1 MKKTPQ
7 CHIVAGPNGAGKTTF
22 ALDYLMHE
30 TNCRAFI
37 NADMIAQGLSP
48 LAPQSVQIKAGKLF
62 LEELK
67 RHLEQ
72 KESFCFETTLSGSS
86 YLQKIN
92 QWRLDGWHVVL
103 HYLWIPDA
111 QFSALRVQE
120 RVAQGGHDIPCQA
133 ILRRYDKSLRNLFSY
148 LPICDEVM
156 CYDNS
161 DVSHPLIFTMAAGKI
176 EVINASLYKNLQQK
190 TRL

>member
-48 LAPQSVQIKAGKLF
+48 LAPQSVQVKAGKLF

-67 RHLEQ
+67 RHLKQ

-92 QWRLDGWHVVL
+92 QWRKDGWHVIL
-103 HYLWIPDA
+103 HYLWIPNA

-120 RVAQGGHDIPCQA
+120 RVAQGGHDIPHKA
-133 ILRRYDKSLRNLFSY
+133 ILRRYDKSLRNLFNY
-148 LPICDEVM
+148 LPICNEVM

-161 DVSHPLIFTMAAGKI
+161 DVNHPLIFTMARGKI
-176 EVINASLYKNLQQK
+176 EVINAPLYKSIQQK
-190 TRL
+190 TCP